1 MPIRVAF
8 DLDGTVAD
16 MLSVLQHEAE
26 KLFGKLPARPITVE
40 VSPGGSDTPM
50 VIPEAEL
57 PATHLTLDSHQRTRL
72 WRHVQTIP
80 NFWINLPETEAG
92 IVQRIA
98 SLTEERRWE
107 VIFLTTRPAVRGL
120 TTQVQSQQW
129 LEAHGFRW
137 PSVYVVER
145 SRGRIADAL
154 QLDAVVDDR
163 SENCLDVA
171 LESKAAAIWV
181 ERSGAKNPLPAAKRL
196 GIRVVPTTTAAVAML
211 QKIDDATQG
220 SGVMR
225 SIKRLFGDGE

>member
-1 MPIRVAF
+1 
-8 DLDGTVAD
+8 
-16 MLSVLQHEAE
+16 MLSVLQKEAE
-26 KLFGKLPARPITVE
+26 KLFGKAPARATAAEMPAGAEPSPVE
-40 VSPGGSDTPM
+40 Q
-50 VIPEAEL
+50 EAEL
-57 PATHLTLDSHQRTRL
+57 PITRLALDRDQRSRL
-72 WRHVQTIP
+72 WRHVETIP
-80 NFWINLPETEAG
+80 NFWVNLPETETG

-98 SLTEERRWE
+98 ALTEERRWE

-137 PSVYVVER
+137 PSVFVVER
-145 SRGRIADAL
+145 SRGRIAEAL

-181 ERSGAKNPLPAAKRL
+181 ERSGTKNPLPAAKRL
-196 GIRVVPTTTAAVAML
+196 GVRVVPSTVAAVTLL
-211 QKIDDATQG
+211 QKLDDAREG

-225 SIKRLFGDGE
+225 TIRRLFSDGD

>member
-1 MPIRVAF
+1 MPLRVAF

-26 KLFGKLPARPITVE
+26 KLFGKVPARAMPLE
-40 VSPGGSDTPM
+40 VSAGSSEASTATPE
-50 VIPEAEL
+50 PEL
-57 PATHLTLDSHQRTRL
+57 PVTRLMLDRDQRTRL

-98 SLTEERRWE
+98 SLADERRWE
-107 VIFLTTRPAVRGL
+107 VIFLTTRPPVRGL

-137 PSVYVVER
+137 PSVFVVER

-181 ERSGAKNPLPAAKRL
+181 ERRGVSNPLPAAKRL
-196 GIRVVPTTTAAVAML
+196 GIRVVPTTTAAVAVL
-211 QKIDDATQG
+211 QKIDDASQG

-225 SIKRLFGDGE
+225 TIKRLFGDGE